1 MKTITAVSTQVLYRA
16 SALYPKTTCLHQ
28 AFTKFH
34 TISSAMGLTGPR
46 LVLTCVKRQWKWT
59 YTPLP
64 PSHMN
69 SQWAYR
75 YLAAAAGG
83 S

>member
-1 MKTITAVSTQVLYRA
+1 M
-16 SALYPKTTCLHQ
+16 YPKATCLQQ
-28 AFTKFH
+28 ALKKFH
-34 TISSAMGLTGPR
+34 TISSAMGLTGPK
-46 LVLTCVKRQWKWT
+46 LVLACVKKARGSGPVR
-59 YTPLP
+59 PLP

-83 S
+83 L